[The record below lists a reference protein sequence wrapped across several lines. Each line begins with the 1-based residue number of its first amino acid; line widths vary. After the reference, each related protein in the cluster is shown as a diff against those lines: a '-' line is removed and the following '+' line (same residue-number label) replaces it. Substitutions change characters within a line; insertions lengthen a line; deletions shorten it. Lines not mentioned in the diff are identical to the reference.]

1 MSPLLGLWWA
11 ACIAAVVINLIWNFH
26 GNLQAGNVETRI
38 GLGTGGS
45 ALFNTLAA
53 VASVV
58 AGVLLISIIQR
69 ITRRQRDRYSE
80 LLRGV

>member
-1 MSPLLGLWWA
+1 LTPPRGVGHRLLPPY
-11 ACIAAVVINLIWNFH
+11 
-26 GNLQAGNVETRI
+26 TRS

-53 VASVV
+53 VAAVV
-58 AGVLLISIIQR
+58 AGMLLITIIQR

-80 LLRGV
+80 LLGGV